1 MSIDTLVK
9 ISKFAGMREDLAQAG
24 GGNSSVKLND
34 CEMLIKAS
42 GCQLSEVDRENG
54 YAKVNYREIAEFLQA
69 NEKIAVTDAAGKAIL
84 AKTLIAGERPSIETF
99 LHSITAKVTL
109 HTHPLLVNVLTAR
122 KNGKSIIK
130 KLFPNALWVAYATP
144 GIKLAQVYYESWR
157 QAKINFNTQIIFLQN
172 HGLLVSGRS
181 ADEVIAATNEVVERI
196 AKFLAVDNRI
206 YQQVTELY
214 EKLVALGAIKADKIL
229 YRCRAAALNGAARK
243 YAAKLWEYSF
253 CPDAVVYMGKK
264 ILALDVIGEENL
276 TKWLEQNGYPTVII
290 YSGEIYIAADNL
302 KQAKD
307 IEDLV
312 VFTLQAAELNAA
324 EDISLLTAAERNILL
339 NWEAEKYRRHRK

>member
-1 MSIDTLVK
+1 MSVDTLME
-9 ISKFAGMREDLAQAG
+9 ISKFAGMREDLVQAG

-54 YAKVNYREIAEFLQA
+54 YAKVNYRGIAKFLQE
-69 NEKIAVTDAAGKAIL
+69 NEKLAVSDAAGKVIL

-130 KLFPNALWVAYATP
+130 KLFPNALWVSYATP
-144 GIKLAQVYYESWR
+144 GVKLAQVYYDSWR
-157 QAKINFNTQIIFLQN
+157 QANINANTQIVFLQN
-172 HGLLVSGRS
+172 HGLLVSGMS
-181 ADEVIAATNEVVERI
+181 ASEVIAATDEVVERI
-196 AKFLAVDNRI
+196 AEFLAADNRK
-206 YQQVTELY
+206 YRQVTELY
-214 EKLVALGAIKADKIL
+214 AKLLALGVIEPEKIL
-229 YRCRAAALNGAARK
+229 YRCRAEFLNGAATK
-243 YAAKLWEYSF
+243 YAAKPWEYSF
-253 CPDAVVYMGKK
+253 CPDAVVYMGKE

-290 YSGEIYIAADNL
+290 YSGEIYIVADNL
-302 KQAKD
+302 KKAKD

-312 VFTLQAAELNAA
+312 VFTLQVAEFNAA
-324 EDISLLTAAERNILL
+324 EDMNLLTLAEQNILL